1 MAPPTSYRIH
11 TLASSLLLHCLL
23 DTCYLL
29 LGIDNPERP
38 PFFWSPSF
46 VGPVRPDLSS
56 LLLFQTVCKKGVY
69 FGRGHGRRRRM
80 DKRTQGQGHDN
91 MKQQHGRAGVGCR
104 LRCAAEPSTDSERI
118 HDHEYLLLSS
128 LSIKKETRLL
138 LYTGN

>member
-1 MAPPTSYRIH
+1 
-11 TLASSLLLHCLL
+11 
-23 DTCYLL
+23 
-29 LGIDNPERP
+29 
-38 PFFWSPSF
+38 
-46 VGPVRPDLSS
+46 
-56 LLLFQTVCKKGVY
+56 
-69 FGRGHGRRRRM
+69 
-80 DKRTQGQGHDN
+80 

>member
-1 MAPPTSYRIH
+1 VYCFR
-11 TLASSLLLHCLL
+11 
-23 DTCYLL
+23 
-29 LGIDNPERP
+29 
-38 PFFWSPSF
+38 
-46 VGPVRPDLSS
+46 
-56 LLLFQTVCKKGVY
+56 LFAKKVFILVVVMVDAKKGQK
-69 FGRGHGRRRRM
+69 
-80 DKRTQGQGHDN
+80 DKGQGHDN